1 MLSPLR
7 AITLATLTVGVLD
20 GLDAI
25 IFFGLRGAT
34 PTRIFQA
41 IAAGVLGRQAAVQ
54 GGVTTALLG
63 VALHFVVAFG
73 IVGTYFLASVK
84 IRALT
89 THPVICGAIY
99 GVLAYLTMNDVVI
112 PLSAIGPGGPAH
124 PPAVVVN
131 GVLIHIFGVGLPTA
145 YFVRAATPRPQQ
157 AG

>member
-1 MLSPLR
+1 MSPLR
-7 AITLATLTVGVLD
+7 AITLGTLTVGVLD

-41 IAAGVLGRQAAVQ
+41 IAAGILGRQAAVQ
-54 GGVTTALLG
+54 GGLQTALLG

-73 IVGTYFLASVK
+73 IVGTYYLASLKV
-84 IRALT
+84 RALT

-99 GVLAYLTMNDVVI
+99 GVLAYLTMNYVVI

-124 PPAVVVN
+124 PLPVVVN

-145 YFVRAATPRPQQ
+145 YFIGKTRPGQAPRR
-157 AG
+157 

>member
-1 MLSPLR
+1 MSPLR
-7 AITLATLTVGVLD
+7 AITLATLIVGVHD

-41 IAAGVLGRQAAVQ
+41 IAAGILGRQAAVQ
-54 GGVTTALLG
+54 GGLQTALLG

-73 IVGTYFLASVK
+73 IVGTYYLASLK

-99 GVLAYLTMNDVVI
+99 GVLAYLTMNYVVI

-124 PPAVVVN
+124 PLPVVAN
-131 GVLIHIFGVGLPTA
+131 GVLIHIFGVGIPTA
-145 YFVRAATPRPQQ
+145 FIIRMTSRA
-157 AG
+157 

>member
-1 MLSPLR
+1 MMSPLR

-41 IAAGVLGRQAAVQ
+41 IAAGILGRQTAVQ
-54 GGVTTALLG
+54 GGLQTALLG

-73 IVGTYFLASVK
+73 IVGTYYLASLK

-99 GVLAYLTMNDVVI
+99 GVLAYLTMNYVVI

-124 PPAVVVN
+124 SLPVVVN
-131 GVLIHIFGVGLPTA
+131 GVLIHIVGVGIPTA
-145 YFVRAATPRPQQ
+145 FIIRMTSRA
-157 AG
+157 

>member
-1 MLSPLR
+1 MSPLR
-7 AITLATLTVGVLD
+7 AITLATVTVGVLD

-41 IAAGVLGRQAAVQ
+41 IAAGILGRQAAVQ
-54 GGVTTALLG
+54 GGLQTALLG

-73 IVGTYFLASVK
+73 IVGTYYLASLK

-99 GVLAYLTMNDVVI
+99 GVLAYLTMNYVII

-124 PPAVVVN
+124 PLPVVAN
-131 GVLIHIFGVGLPTA
+131 GVLIHIFGVGIPTA
-145 YFVRAATPRPQQ
+145 FIIRTTSRA
-157 AG
+157 

>member
-1 MLSPLR
+1 MSPLR
-7 AITLATLTVGVLD
+7 AITLATVTVGVLD

-41 IAAGVLGRQAAVQ
+41 IAAGILGRQAAVQ
-54 GGVTTALLG
+54 GGLQTALLG

-73 IVGTYFLASVK
+73 IVGTYYLASLK

-99 GVLAYLTMNDVVI
+99 GVLAYLTMNYVII

-124 PPAVVVN
+124 PLPVVAN
-131 GVLIHIFGVGLPTA
+131 GVLIHIFGVGIPTA
-145 YFVRAATPRPQQ
+145 FIIRMTSRA
-157 AG
+157 

>member
-1 MLSPLR
+1 MMSPLR

-41 IAAGVLGRQAAVQ
+41 IAAGILGRQAAVQ
-54 GGVTTALLG
+54 GGLQTALLG

-73 IVGTYFLASVK
+73 IVGTYYLASLK

-99 GVLAYLTMNDVVI
+99 GVLAYLTMNYVVI

-124 PPAVVVN
+124 PLPVVVN
-131 GVLIHIFGVGLPTA
+131 GVLIHIFGVGIPTA
-145 YFVRAATPRPQQ
+145 FFIRMTSRA
-157 AG
+157 